1 MKIRMG
7 PYWLWRDENPFK
19 TAIGTGIEKCETR
32 ESWIK
37 DAVERYL
44 ESRKGY
50 GYLLYPIDI

>member
-1 MKIRMG
+1 MG

-19 TAIGTGIEKCETR
+19 TAIGTGIEKCGTR
-32 ESWIK
+32 ESWIN

-44 ESRKGY
+44 ESRKGF